1 MVKLP
6 DSCRKFKSRLIAPF
20 GKTSANLASAFW
32 GVQHRPS
39 QEIGTDVDTAD
50 FLQRQWLPLWQLLRK
65 CSILPQPK
73 HFVDH
78 STFHS
83 TSFDLRNSDA
93 VRIKTAFHTSDRSA
107 DGEDSAGALEHKV
120 CLSSRFPS
128 GQCLVLN
135 HLRKQPEIQNR
146 FFLRSKTDSFC
157 LRAQLR
163 LAGTRREIQTTISIV
178 QQPRR
183 DVYIPI
189 GILCLQAGISGVY
202 EIARFR

>member
-6 DSCRKFKSRLIAPF
+6 DSCRKVKSRLIAPF

-135 HLRKQPEIQNR
+135 HLRKHPEIQNR
-146 FFLRSKTDSFC
+146 FFLPTRPIASGGNKTRDSDHNQHCPATPTRC
-157 LRAQLR
+157 LH
-163 LAGTRREIQTTISIV
+163 SY
-178 QQPRR
+178 R
-183 DVYIPI
+183 DSLLTSRNIW
-189 GILCLQAGISGVY
+189 GI
-202 EIARFR
+202 